1 MRKESI
7 FLIIAVIS
15 FMVTLIAIYYSK
27 SVNDTKRIQMINF
40 KDSLENEFY
49 KKQLETFPFEHSEI
63 KDTTVKN
70 INQKN

>member
-15 FMVTLIAIYYSK
+15 LMVTLIAIYYSK

-49 KKQLETFPFEHSEI
+49 KKQLETFPFEHGEI

-70 INQKN
+70 